1 MGYTQAGILRN
12 ILGQFQSLEERT
24 EHEREEKHR
33 LSNRLYGALGRKW
46 GRKELCLECRWHTP
60 KEMWHKWLTLWDW
73 KSRARSGWRSKCQDP
88 QHIDGIKNLG
98 VPKRQHQTDTQLQDA
113 QGLSSGQ
120 RRNKSQ
126 ASREERDVLDEAV
139 AWKPGIGSVTWVDV
153 AGRSSVPQ
161 GMEQFPLSWNKP
173 HWREIP

>member
-1 MGYTQAGILRN
+1 MKGKRN
-12 ILGQFQSLEERT
+12 IGFPTDFMVLLVGS
-24 EHEREEKHR
+24 
-33 LSNRLYGALGRKW
+33 GGGRSYVW
-46 GRKELCLECRWHTP
+46 SADGTLQRRCDINDW
-60 KEMWHKWLTLWDW
+60 LWDW